1 MMQIVRVGAIPPEI
15 ITAVRDLGATAV
27 NADHVPVLYV
37 HADQGERF
45 RGADI
50 FDRQTGRNM
59 IVINADLTGEELK
72 ETLLHECYHLC
83 NGDGLSGE
91 PEEQIEQRCC
101 QMTGT

>member
-45 RGADI
+45 RGCHVY
-50 FDRQTGRNM
+50 DRQTGRNM
-59 IVINADLTGEELK
+59 IVINADLQGEELHQ
-72 ETLLHECYHLC
+72 TLLHEAWHCY
-83 NGDGLSGE
+83 NGDGMSTE
-91 PEEQIEQRCC
+91 PESVIEARCC
-101 QMTGT
+101 RMTGT